1 MIIASHGPLA
11 SALLEAAEMICGST
25 QGVTAVS
32 LLPDDSPESFADRLR
47 EAIHPGQPTLILTDL
62 TGGTPHNVACA
73 VIGAGNDLVSC
84 IGGANLGLVIEAITS
99 TEPLD
104 DALIERLTI
113 SSRDAIVDMSTRL
126 AARR

>member
-11 SALLEAAEMICGST
+11 GAMLEAAEMICGTT
-25 QGVTAVS
+25 QGVTTVS
-32 LLPDDSPESFADRLR
+32 LHADDSPETFGDRLR
-47 EAIHPGQPTLILTDL
+47 DALTPGQPTLILTDL

-73 VIGAGNDLVSC
+73 VIGHGNEHWRC

-104 DALIERLTI
+104 DALVERLTH
-113 SSRDAIVDMSTRL
+113 STRDSIVDMTNRL
-126 AARR
+126 AARP

>member
-1 MIIASHGPLA
+1 VVIASHGPLA

-25 QGVTAVS
+25 DGVTTVS
-32 LLPDDSPESFADRLR
+32 LAADDSPESFADRLR
-47 EAIHPGQPTLILTDL
+47 GALAPGQPTLILTDL

-73 VIGAGNDLVSC
+73 VIGSENHLVRC

-104 DALIERLTI
+104 DALVERLTV
-113 SSRDAIVDMSTRL
+113 SSQDSIVDMSSRL